1 MAKINT
7 EIIRKDYSVNRVA
20 VQSSYIAKE
29 VFVNQTFSHSGF
41 LDTLLINNKS
51 NTFIKNTTFDY
62 NSPRTVQTNID
73 ILNVNQSKLNGQNIT
88 ISNLNNTFIVNTDNS
103 QSNIKSQQLSSSTLY
118 QSRNQDQSFFNF
130 PAPVEAKDFTVQPMM
145 ISNGERTIW
154 SEGKYGWINNADNLT
169 SLENLPHDLYGQSL
183 TANLTD
189 SQKLINLSG
198 LHNGSI
204 VINGSNT
211 LDTVT
216 LKDCSVKITL
226 NRFKFKRLNVQ
237 NCTTVYLNDCSFDF
251 DKESITT
258 LIQMNYDINPW
269 QFKQGNFTQ
278 IYNCC
283 LSSSNSKIFIKN
295 KTRNL
300 NFNNF
305 FIGIHANNN
314 SQIYMIPQNN
324 DVGILLK
331 EDLSNYRENKST
343 RPIFMLASNG
353 SIINC
358 NYHNNNLNAI
368 SANIIYPNSFNGYK
382 GNDDQTFVISKN
394 QMFEQ
399 NGNHTRAKSLIISL
413 FSELNNSTINFSLN
427 KTYDTVMQSENISV
441 PLFGL
446 YQVAKPKLN
455 DNGVGWQLA
464 NSKIHY
470 LSGTASNHISA
481 QGNDEYTLN
490 IYHNGKIIS
499 NAEYFGNYNCPS
511 TNNINFTKF
520 PYSGSQ
526 PHLAHYYLKQ
536 PLTYET
542 VDGEDANVNLL
553 TDIHNS
559 VEMVCSNINN
569 ATIND
574 SKLYQNVYKLKV

>member
-1 MAKINT
+1 
-7 EIIRKDYSVNRVA
+7 
-20 VQSSYIAKE
+20 
-29 VFVNQTFSHSGF
+29 
-41 LDTLLINNKS
+41 
-51 NTFIKNTTFDY
+51 
-62 NSPRTVQTNID
+62 
-73 ILNVNQSKLNGQNIT
+73 
-88 ISNLNNTFIVNTDNS
+88 
-103 QSNIKSQQLSSSTLY
+103 
-118 QSRNQDQSFFNF
+118 
-130 PAPVEAKDFTVQPMM
+130 
-145 ISNGERTIW
+145 
-154 SEGKYGWINNADNLT
+154 
-169 SLENLPHDLYGQSL
+169 
-183 TANLTD
+183 
-189 SQKLINLSG
+189 
-198 LHNGSI
+198 
-204 VINGSNT
+204 
-211 LDTVT
+211 
-216 LKDCSVKITL
+216 
-226 NRFKFKRLNVQ
+226 
-237 NCTTVYLNDCSFDF
+237 
-251 DKESITT
+251 
-258 LIQMNYDINPW
+258 
-269 QFKQGNFTQ
+269 
-278 IYNCC
+278 
-283 LSSSNSKIFIKN
+283 
-295 KTRNL
+295 
-300 NFNNF
+300 
-305 FIGIHANNN
+305 
-314 SQIYMIPQNN
+314 
-324 DVGILLK
+324 
-331 EDLSNYRENKST
+331 
-343 RPIFMLASNG
+343 
-353 SIINC
+353 
-358 NYHNNNLNAI
+358 
-368 SANIIYPNSFNGYK
+368 
-382 GNDDQTFVISKN
+382 
-394 QMFEQ
+394 MFEQ

-413 FSELNNSTINFSLN
+413 FSELNNSTVNFSLN

-464 NSKIHY
+464 NSKVHY